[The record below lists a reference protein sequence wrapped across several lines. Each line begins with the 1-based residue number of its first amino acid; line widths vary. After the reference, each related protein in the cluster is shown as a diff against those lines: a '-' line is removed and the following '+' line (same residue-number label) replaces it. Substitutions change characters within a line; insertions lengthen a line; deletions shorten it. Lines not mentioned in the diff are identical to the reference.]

1 MQNLKKYIKY
11 IIPLVV
17 GIKLGSWIGWAN
29 HQVSY
34 VQESKLERI
43 AEDKSIAIH
52 PKSGEKYLIDFSNKV
67 VIPYSNERL
76 ARFKKEAEM
85 NYLIKK

>member
-11 IIPLVV
+11 IIPLAV

-43 AEDKSIAIH
+43 AEDKSIVIH
-52 PKSGEKYLIDFSNKV
+52 PRSGEKYLIDFGNKV

-76 ARFKKEAEM
+76 AGFKKEAEM